1 MIKIGIPVRLHKGR
15 YVVNAE
21 YVFALEKAHAETVL
35 ILPNSDLTQIIPTL
49 QGILIPGGV
58 DVDPS
63 LYGESLSF
71 SEDCD
76 SVTDVLDIKLIKAA
90 CEAKLEIFG
99 ICRGLQILNVAL
111 GGNLIQD
118 IAHEIPSVINHSY
131 SMIHTLPLQGHLVR
145 VLPQTKLAKLLPESI
160 EVNTYHHQAIKKL
173 AEGLS
178 VSALADDGIIEAV
191 EGNKI
196 LAVQWHPERMTSDP
210 LFQNLFDE
218 FVKRCSL

>member
-15 YVVNAE
+15 YVLNAE
-21 YVFALEKAHAETVL
+21 YVSALEKAHAETVL
-35 ILPNSDLTQIIPTL
+35 ILPNSDLSQILPTL
-49 QGILIPGGV
+49 QGIMIPGGV

-63 LYGESLSF
+63 LYNESLTF

-76 SVTDVLDIKLIKAA
+76 SITDTLDIKLIKAA

-111 GGNLIQD
+111 GGSLIQD
-118 IAHEIPSVINHSY
+118 IAHDAHSVIDHNF
-131 SMIHTLPLQGHLVR
+131 SMHHELLLQGHLIH
-145 VLPQTKLAKLLPESI
+145 VLPHTKLAKLLPESI

-178 VSALADDGIIEAV
+178 VSAVAEDGIIEAV
-191 EGNKI
+191 EGKQI
-196 LAVQWHPERMTSDP
+196 LAVQWHPERMTSDL